1 MITAGYSYYLF
12 KYEAPCGRSIEGI
25 VYDKRRKA
33 IKNYELS
40 IEYIENMSD
49 TINYNVRTND
59 EGYYKVFFKGN
70 CRVRI
75 FAPKIE
81 PNIYYISCKKEINRK
96 IRKDI
101 FIKEEDNE

>member
-75 FAPKIE
+75 FAPNIE
-81 PNIYYISCKKEINRK
+81 PTIYDISCKKEINRK